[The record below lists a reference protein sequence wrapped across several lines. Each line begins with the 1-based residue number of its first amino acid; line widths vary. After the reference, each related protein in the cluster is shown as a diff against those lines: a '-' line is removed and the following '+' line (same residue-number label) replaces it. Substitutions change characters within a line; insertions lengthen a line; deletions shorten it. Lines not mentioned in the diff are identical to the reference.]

1 MRPWIHI
8 GAVIFCM
15 TLAACGGGG
24 DKAEEM
30 LKTAEF
36 EERQQNVAHAK
47 QIYEEII
54 RLYPSRGQAEFA
66 RARLEKLN
74 KAP

>member
-8 GAVIFCM
+8 GAVVFCV
-15 TLAACGGGG
+15 TLAACGGK

-47 QIYEEII
+47 QLYEEVV
-54 RLYPSRGQAEFA
+54 RLYPSSGQAEFA
-66 RARLEKLN
+66 RARLDKLN
-74 KAP
+74 KGQ

>member
-8 GAVIFCM
+8 GAVIFCV
-15 TLAACGGGG
+15 TLAACRGG

-47 QIYEEII
+47 QIYEEVL
-54 RLYPSRGQAEFA
+54 RLYPSSGQAEFA
-66 RARLEKLN
+66 RARLDKLN
-74 KAP
+74 KGQ

>member
-8 GAVIFCM
+8 GAVLFCV
-15 TLAACGGGG
+15 TLAACRGG

-47 QIYEEII
+47 QIYEELV
-54 RLYPSRGQAEFA
+54 RLYPSSGQAEFA
-66 RARLEKLN
+66 RARLDTLN